1 MAHVSGDKYDRGAPF
16 LALFARS
23 GGLREAGTTTRQ
35 SHQAKPLRCQLPCVP
50 PFDCAQGRLRKP
62 RDVGHPPFLLRT
74 QLEPIEP
81 RWPIPT
87 AGDLGHPARE
97 VEYAVENAMT
107 LSPAEIAQI
116 RAETKRL
123 EEARDE
129 CNDGGIRQQ
138 IEAWSKELKQ
148 KVESEQSK
156 R

>member
-1 MAHVSGDKYDRGAPF
+1 MPAALHPTLRLRSGQATKTTRRGAP
-16 LALFARS
+16 
-23 GGLREAGTTTRQ
+23 
-35 SHQAKPLRCQLPCVP
+35 
-50 PFDCAQGRLRKP
+50 PF
-62 RDVGHPPFLLRT
+62 LRT

-81 RWPIPT
+81 RWSIPT

-116 RAETKRL
+116 RAEIKRL

-138 IEAWSKELKQ
+138 IEAWIKELKQ
-148 KVESEQSK
+148 NLESEQSK